1 MLSCFSHV
9 WLFATPWTVACQAP
23 LSMGFSRQEYWS
35 GLSCPSPGDLRD
47 PGIKSVSHISCIG
60 RQVRYHKCHQITCLE
75 GNTPTKKK
83 KVGEKGRKEVVLI
96 RKAVESQG
104 PSVAPSSPEPVHG
117 EALGWQW
124 QGQQYTSCYF
134 CKWNVCNGRVPIIL
148 KQWAMSTGRIKTK
161 ARIDVWEKTSPHHR
175 IPRIR

>member
-1 MLSCFSHV
+1 MERGTFLCMTKVWNKAYICQRIRFPACMLSCFSHV

-60 RQVRYHKCHQITCLE
+60 RQVLYHKCHQITCLE

-83 KVGEKGRKEVVLI
+83 KLERKEGRKWYLSGKLWRARALVWHPP
-96 RKAVESQG
+96 AQSQ
-104 PSVAPSSPEPVHG
+104 
-117 EALGWQW
+117 
-124 QGQQYTSCYF
+124 YM
-134 CKWNVCNGRVPIIL
+134 GRP
-148 KQWAMSTGRIKTK
+148 
-161 ARIDVWEKTSPHHR
+161 
-175 IPRIR
+175 